1 LTTVQKFR
9 LHEAKIKYAG
19 ARVVGNNGEPRKIMT
34 IRVMIVSLNPLL
46 RAGVRMILQNHRDLV
61 VVAEASSASKAVE
74 IASRDRPD
82 LVLIDI
88 DILGEEIIELIG
100 GLQKAAEDCLILLL
114 SDLKDEEVSR
124 KALCSGAAGVFLK
137 IQPAAVLITL
147 IEGLDFNEGR
157 VRSQRTQSVPIRINS
172 RKEDT
177 RELEKLASLTARER
191 EITQLIGTGLKN
203 KDIADRLC
211 ISGITVRHHLTSIFS
226 KVEVSDRQKL
236 LIWAHQRGLIDLRL
250 AETPSALTVDQK
262 QISA

>member
-1 LTTVQKFR
+1 
-9 LHEAKIKYAG
+9 
-19 ARVVGNNGEPRKIMT
+19 MT
-34 IRVMIVSLNPLL
+34 IRVMIVGLNPLL
-46 RAGVRMILQNHRDLV
+46 RAGVRMILQNHRDVL
-61 VVAEASSASKAVE
+61 VVAEASSASTAVE

-88 DILGEEIIELIG
+88 DILGEDINELIR
-100 GLQKAAEDCLILLL
+100 GLQKAAEDCFILLL

-124 KALCSGAAGVFLK
+124 KALCAGAAGVFLK

-147 IEGLDFNEGR
+147 IEGLNFNERR
-157 VRSQRTQSVPIRINS
+157 VKTQRPQSVPIRP

-177 RELEKLASLTARER
+177 HELEKLASLTTRER
-191 EITQLIGTGLKN
+191 EITRLIATGLKN

-250 AETPSALTVDQK
+250 ADSMQSGLSLDHK

>member
-1 LTTVQKFR
+1 MTV
-9 LHEAKIKYAG
+9 
-19 ARVVGNNGEPRKIMT
+19 
-34 IRVMIVSLNPLL
+34 RVMIVSLNPLL
-46 RAGVRMILQNHRDLV
+46 RAGVRMILQNHRDLL
-61 VVAEASSASKAVE
+61 VVAEASSTIKAVE
-74 IASRDRPD
+74 VASRDHPD

-88 DILGEEIIELIG
+88 DILGEEINALIG
-100 GLQKAAEDCLILLL
+100 GLQKASEGCLVLLL
-114 SDLKDEEVSR
+114 SDLKDEEVNR

-172 RKEDT
+172 RKEDS
-177 RELEKLASLTARER
+177 RELEKLASLTTRER
-191 EITQLIGTGLKN
+191 EITRLIGSGLKN

-250 AETPSALTVDQK
+250 ADTMPPVLSDHK

>member
-1 LTTVQKFR
+1 MQGVSILRPYVKAHVIHGTGDFKTT
-9 LHEAKIKYAG
+9 
-19 ARVVGNNGEPRKIMT
+19 MT

-46 RAGVRMILQNHRDLV
+46 RAGVRMILQNHRDLL
-61 VVAEASSASKAVE
+61 VVAEASSASKTVE
-74 IASRDRPD
+74 IAARERPD

-88 DILGEEIIELIG
+88 DILVGEVNELIG
-100 GLQKAAEDCLILLL
+100 GLQKACEDCLILLL

-124 KALCSGAAGVFLK
+124 KALCAGAAGVFLK

-147 IEGLDFNEGR
+147 IEGLNFNENRGR
-157 VRSQRTQSVPIRINS
+157 TQRTQPVPIRINT
-172 RKEDT
+172 RKEDPH
-177 RELEKLASLTARER
+177 ELEKLASLTTRER
-191 EITQLIGTGLKN
+191 EITRLIGTGLKN

-211 ISGITVRHHLTSIFS
+211 ISGVTVRHHLTSIFS

-250 AETPSALTVDQK
+250 ADSMSSAVSVDHK

>member
-1 LTTVQKFR
+1 
-9 LHEAKIKYAG
+9 
-19 ARVVGNNGEPRKIMT
+19 MT

-46 RAGVRMILQNHRDLV
+46 RAGVRMILQNHRDVL
-61 VVAEASSASKAVE
+61 VVAEASSANTAVE

-88 DILGEEIIELIG
+88 DVLGEKINELIG
-100 GLQKAAEDCLILLL
+100 GLQKAAENCLVLLL

-124 KALCSGAAGVFLK
+124 KALCAGAAGVFLK

-147 IEGLDFNEGR
+147 IEGLNFKER
-157 VRSQRTQSVPIRINS
+157 RPRSQGTQTVPIRINA
-172 RKEDT
+172 RKDDPH
-177 RELEKLASLTARER
+177 ELEKLASLTTRER
-191 EITQLIGTGLKN
+191 EITRLIGTGLKN

-226 KVEVSDRQKL
+226 KVEVPDRQKL

-250 AETPSALTVDQK
+250 ADTIPSALSVDHK